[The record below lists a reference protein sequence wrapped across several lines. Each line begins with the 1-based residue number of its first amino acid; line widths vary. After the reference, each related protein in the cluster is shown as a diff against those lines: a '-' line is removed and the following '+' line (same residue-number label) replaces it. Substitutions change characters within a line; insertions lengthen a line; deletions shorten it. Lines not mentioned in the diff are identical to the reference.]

1 MPARQDHQ
9 AQQDEERRAMELVAG
24 LAVIGAV
31 SIVGLGIAAFADQ
44 LTGLDFVARALAVLG
59 GL

>member
-9 AQQDEERRAMELVAG
+9 THQDEERRAMELVAG
-24 LAVIGAV
+24 LAVLGLAA
-31 SIVGLGIAAFADQ
+31 IVGMAIAAFADQ
-44 LTGLDFVARALAVLG
+44 LTGLDFIGRALAALG